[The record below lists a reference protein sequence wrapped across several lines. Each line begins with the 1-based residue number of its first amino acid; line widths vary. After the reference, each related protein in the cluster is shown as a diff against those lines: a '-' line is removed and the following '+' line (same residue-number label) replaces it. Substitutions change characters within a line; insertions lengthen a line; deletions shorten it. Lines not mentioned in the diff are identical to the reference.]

1 MKYAEDIVKEI
12 NERGPIKIPEGYVTG
27 EDFDIWMHS
36 YPSNQDSKNSDNQTS
51 K

>member
-12 NERGPIKIPEGYVTG
+12 NERGPVKVPEGYVTG
-27 EDFDIWMHS
+27 EDFDIWMHN
-36 YPSNQDSKNSDNQTS
+36 PSKDSKNSDNQTS